1 MTISFGP
8 SGPISGEPLVVVAGG
23 TTQTTSTTG
32 SPVWVGAHDTARL
45 NLDVTAKSGTTPSL
59 TVAVQTSP
67 DASTWTTV
75 ASFSAA
81 STVSSQHKLFAP
93 LDQWVRANT
102 TISGTSPSFTFG
114 VTGTAV

>member
-1 MTISFGP
+1 MTISIGP
-8 SGPISGEPLVVVAGG
+8 NGPIAGEPIEVLRAG
-23 TTQTTSTTG
+23 TVQTTSTDG
-32 SPVWVGAHDTARL
+32 SAHWVGAHSTARL
-45 NLDVTAKSGTTPSL
+45 DLEVTAKSGTTPSL

-93 LDQWVRANT
+93 LDQWLRVST
-102 TISGTSPSFTFG
+102 TISGGSPSFTFE
-114 VTGTAV
+114 VTGTLV

>member
-8 SGPISGEPLVVVAGG
+8 SGPIAGEPLVVVSGG
-23 TTQTTSTTG
+23 TTQTTSTDG

-45 NLDVTAKSGTTPSL
+45 DLDITAKSGTTPSL
-59 TVAVQTSP
+59 TVAIQSSP
-67 DASTWTTV
+67 DGSTWTTV

-81 STVSSQHKLFAP
+81 STVSTQHKVFSG
-93 LDQWVRANT
+93 LDQWVRAST